1 VAMVLIFLRGQI
13 PEIFGIFLANVILL
27 FSASAC
33 FATVSKFYET
43 AFPVRRCM
51 AVFAAGMAGL
61 LLWLWGGFSLT
72 VPTVTVC
79 VALSAILFDACAL
92 IVKKSQRPFSFSVIL
107 LASTLGIMA
116 AMYCFRAVVTVL
128 AAQPTSGTIGNSAS
142 QLGVLIV
149 GALFIVS
156 SSIGFFVMVHEHQ
169 RNLIEALT
177 RRDVLTGVLTRRAF
191 FEDATRIAQASDA
204 YAVLMIDIDHFKSI
218 NDSFGHLGGDKVLA
232 HCARLLMN
240 AMRIDDVLGRYGGE
254 EFCAILPNCGLADAQ
269 KMAQSI
275 VQQIREQN
283 VMLGEQ
289 QIAKFSLSIGV
300 AAHQHAEDLLATIKC
315 ADEALYAAKNAGRDR
330 VCVADAFN

>member
-1 VAMVLIFLRGQI
+1 
-13 PEIFGIFLANVILL
+13 
-27 FSASAC
+27 
-33 FATVSKFYET
+33 
-43 AFPVRRCM
+43 
-51 AVFAAGMAGL
+51 
-61 LLWLWGGFSLT
+61 
-72 VPTVTVC
+72 
-79 VALSAILFDACAL
+79 
-92 IVKKSQRPFSFSVIL
+92 
-107 LASTLGIMA
+107 MA

-169 RNLIEALT
+169 RNLIEALS

-191 FEDATRIAQASDA
+191 FEDATRITQANDA

-300 AAHQHAEDLLATIKC
+300 AAHQYAEDLLATIKC

-330 VCVADAFN
+330 VCVANAFH